1 MREIRKQERQ
11 WQRCGGRNK
20 GRSDE
25 IAGFE
30 GRRGPWARECG
41 QPLGAA
47 KGKERPPK
55 VMQPHQHLGFSRGTH
70 SSLLTSKPIR

>member
-1 MREIRKQERQ
+1 MGGSSVITRVLMREIRKQERQ

-30 GRRGPWARECG
+30 GRRGP
-41 QPLGAA
+41 
-47 KGKERPPK
+47 
-55 VMQPHQHLGFSRGTH
+55 
-70 SSLLTSKPIR
+70 